1 MDWIV
6 NSFDAAFE
14 SAFSQVTQP
23 LLFALGLMHYW
34 DEAFLGT
41 ETVLLGALEITL
53 LACIVVPLE
62 RVRPFETRQD
72 AAARRTDFAYTVI
85 NRLGLLPLLLFAIL
99 FPLESVA
106 DGLMHA
112 WGVSRVTLQT
122 LIPALAQ
129 QPLLAFACYL
139 ALFDLLGYWVHR
151 GQHAFGWWWAL
162 HAVHHSQRAMS
173 VWTESR
179 NHYLDDLL
187 NALIFALAARLI
199 GTPGTQF
206 IWLVFAS
213 RLIESFSHAN
223 LRFGF
228 GAIGARLVVDPYFHR
243 IHHGVGIGHEGPA
256 RGVNFAVLFPLWDL
270 LFGTARLERV
280 VAPTGIRDQSQ
291 GHDYGVGLLAQQR
304 LGLSRMLGRRRP
316 ESARFAD

>member
-6 NSFDAAFE
+6 NSFDTIFE
-14 SAFSQVTQP
+14 WAFSNVTQP
-23 LLFALGLMHYW
+23 LLFSLGLMAYW

-41 ETVLLGALEITL
+41 ESVLLGVLEILL
-53 LACIVVPLE
+53 LASIVVPLE
-62 RVRPFETRQD
+62 KLRPFEARQD
-72 AAARRTDFAYTVI
+72 AAARHTDLAYTII
-85 NRLGLLPLLLFAIL
+85 NRLGVLPLLLFAIL

-106 DGLMHA
+106 DSLMHA
-112 WGVSRVTLQT
+112 WGVTRVTLQT

-129 QPLLAFACYL
+129 QPLLAFTCYL

-213 RLIESFSHAN
+213 RLIESVSHAN

-228 GAIGARLVVDPYFHR
+228 GAAGARLLVDPYFHR
-243 IHHGVGIGHEGPA
+243 VHHGIGVGHEGPA
-256 RGVNFAVLFPLWDL
+256 RGVNFAVLFPLWDA
-270 LFGTARLERV
+270 LFGTGRFERT
-280 VAPTGIRDQSQ
+280 AMPTGISDQVQ
-291 GHDYGVGLLAQQR
+291 GRDYGAGLFAQQW
-304 LGLSRMLGRRRP
+304 LGLRRMVGR
-316 ESARFAD
+316 